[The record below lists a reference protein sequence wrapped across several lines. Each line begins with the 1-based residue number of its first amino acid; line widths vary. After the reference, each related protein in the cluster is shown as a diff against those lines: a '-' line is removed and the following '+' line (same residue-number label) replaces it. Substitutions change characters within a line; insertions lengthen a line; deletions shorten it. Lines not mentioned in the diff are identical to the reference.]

1 VGARPRVGRAPAGC
15 GGQRTAE
22 GAPAWGLR
30 VCLMEA
36 PSPMPPR
43 CPLAVHPPRGP
54 AGQSDPC
61 SGSFSQVPKGVCVL
75 EHAEYQVSPAG
86 RGERCGGAEG
96 LWGQGPGQA
105 HGQARQT
112 LGGVLE
118 EGRRRVGPPHRPSLC
133 PKPGSPVY
141 SSKCQN
147 CVCTDRRD
155 NATQL
160 NVIACTHVPCNT
172 TCSPVS
178 SPAPAHWARP
188 PHATPRRTGPAH
200 LTPRP
205 GALGPPTSPPAAL
218 LLPMPTPRC
227 PVGL

>member
-1 VGARPRVGRAPAGC
+1 MSR
-15 GGQRTAE
+15 
-22 GAPAWGLR
+22 GLPI
-30 VCLMEA
+30 LGSFSA
-36 PSPMPPR
+36 F
-43 CPLAVHPPRGP
+43 
-54 AGQSDPC
+54 C

-188 PHATPRRTGPAH
+188 PHATPRRAGPAH
-200 LTPRP
+200 LTPSSPSSSHANPPVSCRALSWWTLPGSVARSASRP
-205 GALGPPTSPPAAL
+205 TASSP
-218 LLPMPTPRC
+218 
-227 PVGL
+227 GLASRAWS